1 MFEMSRQSVFMRVL
15 VVVIHRIIQS
25 PLKIEEDLPELHPFL
40 RQNNGFKGKELT
52 REMIDRNNTH
62 NWNGL

>member
-1 MFEMSRQSVFMRVL
+1 MRVL